1 VFASLGARFL
11 AGVID
16 VAALVAVSVLA
27 QRASGHRILMP
38 DASLVGLSAVYFILA
53 HGPIGKGYSLGK
65 RACAIRVV
73 NRDGEVL
80 SVGASVIR
88 WAVCIGVTVPLFLLT
103 RGFASGRPLSLS
115 AAIAILIPT
124 ASVAVVDSLLVLVN
138 RPSRRSLHDLAAG
151 SYVVT
156 RGHQGVVPAAPFWRG
171 HYAGIGVCCLAITA
185 FAPKIY
191 RYALEIAPRT
201 IELARA
207 SERVRASHRVT
218 GLIVVPGFATDGADT
233 TRFVSVIATI
243 RATPRTEHEAES
255 LRKALAC
262 ALAREAPSAFRG
274 AELDAMIS
282 FDRGSVPTVS
292 TTVYLADSGLSVAAC
307 AAVPPLD
314 STGASPPVPT

>member
-1 VFASLGARFL
+1 VVVPDWSL
-11 AGVID
+11 AGF
-16 VAALVAVSVLA
+16 
-27 QRASGHRILMP
+27 
-38 DASLVGLSAVYFILA
+38 SAVYFILA
-53 HGPIGKGYSLGK
+53 YGPIGKGYSLGK
-65 RACAIRVV
+65 RVCAIRVV

-80 SVGASVIR
+80 SVGASTTR
-88 WAVCIGVTVPLFLLT
+88 WAVSIGITL
-103 RGFASGRPLSLS
+103 PLSVLS
-115 AAIAILIPT
+115 SGFENGHPMHVTAATAILVPT
-124 ASVAVVDSLLVLVN
+124 LSVALVDSLLVLVN

-156 RGHQGVVPAAPFWRG
+156 RGHKGTIPATPFWRG
-171 HYAGIGVCCLAITA
+171 HYGGIAACCLAVTA
-185 FAPKIY
+185 FAARVY
-191 RYALEIAPRT
+191 RYALEMAPRT

-292 TTVYLADSGLSVAAC
+292 TAVYRADRDLSVAAC
-307 AAVPPLD
+307 ARVPPLD
-314 STGASPPVPT
+314 ATAGGPPIPI